1 MVVEVPEE
9 LEAYVAARV
18 ASGEFGSAREVIE
31 HALRLHQQYSR
42 QRDHLRRELQ
52 KGIDSAEAG
61 RISHATAEEIIA
73 KAKLRMKKTA

>member
-1 MVVEVPEE
+1 MVEVPKD
-9 LEAYVAARV
+9 LEAYVAERV
-18 ASGEFGSAREVIE
+18 ASGDFGSEKEVIE

-61 RISHATAEEIIA
+61 RISNATADEIIA

>member
-1 MVVEVPEE
+1 MVEVPKD
-9 LEAYVAARV
+9 LEAYVAERV
-18 ASGEFGSAREVIE
+18 ASGDFGSPKEVIE

-61 RISHATAEEIIA
+61 RISNATADEIIA